1 MSPPAMKYPYWEQYK
16 ERVQARGRLGEE
28 MRLYFDLG
36 KCVVRA
42 VEDSDM
48 MDYADMICMREIE
61 QDPIDW
67 DFNVEDRLGESEAF
81 GKSVFALYWLD

>member
-1 MSPPAMKYPYWEQYK
+1 MEYPYWEQYK
-16 ERVQARGRLGEE
+16 DKVQARNPDMG
-28 MRLYFDLG
+28 LYFQLG
-36 KCVVRA
+36 VALIRA
-42 VEDSDM
+42 VEESDM

-81 GKSVFALYWLD
+81 GKAVFALYWLE